1 MSQDKPAFPLT
12 VTWHEDNEQ
21 ESFKNEIDAGETLE
35 WFDSRDPDAQVSV
48 VDGAGRPVAL
58 VVEKLEVTLCQLL

>member
-35 WFDSRDPDAQVSV
+35 WFDSRDPDSQVSV

-58 VVEKLEVTLCQLL
+58 VVKQLEVTLCQLL